1 MSSVGAGERRR
12 VWRARCWLAAALLLS
27 GVAVGASQPAPSR
40 DPAQLRPGRLLY
52 ATPGMGDPRFAETV
66 ILLLEHGRDGTLGVV
81 INQPSD
87 VPLHKAIPALPD
99 ARRSEVSVYWGGPV
113 QPEQAI
119 VLLREPGASRSSKR
133 VLPGVHMSPDLD
145 DLRDVLAAPRPDRA
159 VRVYSGYAGWGPGQL
174 VGEMQKRQWVIDEGD
189 AALVFA
195 PDPAPLWER
204 VHAILARREA
214 RTVPHQGGRTP
225 LPAQ

>member
-1 MSSVGAGERRR
+1 
-12 VWRARCWLAAALLLS
+12 
-27 GVAVGASQPAPSR
+27 
-40 DPAQLRPGRLLY
+40 
-52 ATPGMGDPRFAETV
+52 MGDPRFAETV
-66 ILLLEHGRDGTLGVV
+66 ILLLEHGREGTLGVV

-113 QPEQAI
+113 QPEQSI
-119 VLLREPGASRSSKR
+119 VLLREPGDSRLSKR

-174 VGEMQKRQWVIDEGD
+174 VAEMQKRQWVIDEGD
-189 AALVFA
+189 ADLVFA
-195 PDPAPLWER
+195 PDPTPLWER
-204 VHAILARREA
+204 VHTILARREA
-214 RTVPHQGGRTP
+214 RMGPPPARGASV
-225 LPAQ
+225 PAQ